1 MVDIY
6 NIGHFPLTQSSNASG
21 EAVLMTRDYCGNV
34 IYRDGALERVLN
46 DYGYMDSTGNYH
58 YYIKDYQGNVRA
70 VIDHYGTLEEV
81 NNYYPYGALMG
92 GGTVGNNAS
101 VQPYKYG
108 TKELERQNGLD
119 WYDSQ
124 ARMYDPLLGRTP
136 TMDPKA
142 EKYYSIS
149 PYAWCSGNPI
159 LFVDPTGQFYTDNIK
174 DDTIYPLI
182 AFFPSERDK
191 ALEIDYQ
198 VAREQNVPMFVV
210 DNLNDFVDAMSCLTD
225 MLSSTAVAIAINSH
239 GSPGSFYVGETRI
252 DGLTD
257 LTDLKNILE
266 GTEVFLGSC
275 NTGTGIVGEQ
285 FTQHFSRETGTI
297 TVSSRHP
304 IYAGYRYNG
313 GLELGGNGHPYI
325 NQFLGLD
332 GENTFMVSEMGS
344 KSNEVYNVRIDKN
357 FGISWETGLYYEAVR
372 PYTIINNLLKK
383 GL

>member
-1 MVDIY
+1 MKRV
-6 NIGHFPLTQSSNASG
+6 
-21 EAVLMTRDYCGNV
+21 MTRNFYL
-34 IYRDGALERVLN
+34 RDGALERVQG

-92 GGTVGNNAS
+92 GGTVNNPGI
-101 VQPYKYG
+101 QPYKYG
-108 TKELERQNGLD
+108 TKELDRQNGLD

-136 TMDPKA
+136 TLDPLS

-149 PYAWCSGNPI
+149 PYAWCAGNPVR
-159 LFVDPTGQFYTDNIK
+159 LVDPTGQFYTDNIE

-182 AFFPSERDK
+182 AFFPSERDD

-225 MLSSTAVAIAINSH
+225 MLGSTAMAIAINSH
-239 GSPGSFYVGETRI
+239 GSPGSFYIGETRI

-275 NTGTGIVGEQ
+275 NTGTGIVGEL

-313 GLELGGNGHPYI
+313 GPELGGNGHPYI

-357 FGISWETGLYYEAVR
+357 FGISWETGLYYKTVR
-372 PYTIINNLLKK
+372 PYTIINNLFKK